1 MRGRSSNHKI
11 VTICQMFCFRVS
23 FSLPLPRCILSSLIK
38 ASRVHRFSFCNKRFS
53 DIPQVMDLFDRLVKK
68 ENQTATIPLV
78 SDIPPYVDN
87 CKVVLCNERGLRHV
101 HHFGNVANKT
111 GEAIRRRASQAVSSF
126 SFQLLHLARESR
138 RKMTARN

>member
-1 MRGRSSNHKI
+1 
-11 VTICQMFCFRVS
+11 
-23 FSLPLPRCILSSLIK
+23 
-38 ASRVHRFSFCNKRFS
+38 
-53 DIPQVMDLFDRLVKK
+53 MDLFDRLVKK

-111 GEAIRRRASQAVSSF
+111 GEAIRIRASQAVSSF
-126 SFQLLHLARESR
+126 SFQLLHLARERR
-138 RKMTARN
+138 RKMTARNVEASSSRFLAILQQTKLEEGLLLYSPENECSL